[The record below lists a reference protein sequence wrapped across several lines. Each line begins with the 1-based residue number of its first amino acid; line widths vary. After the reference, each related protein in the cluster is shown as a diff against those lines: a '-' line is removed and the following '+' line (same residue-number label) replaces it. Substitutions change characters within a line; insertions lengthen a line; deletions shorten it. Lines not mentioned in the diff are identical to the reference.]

1 MMVDLCRFFKPLNG
15 ALAALLLACAMPA
28 WADNKVQLQ
37 QGVTAYKAGN
47 YNKALRLLQPLAQ
60 QGDAYAQHNLGI
72 MHYQGKGIA
81 QDYQQARAWWQKA
94 ANQGYAAAQY
104 NLGMMYIKGRG
115 VAQNYQQAFAWCQ
128 KAANQGFADAQN
140 NLGVMYANGKG
151 VAKDYQQAKA
161 WWQKVLAQP
170 DTADNAEAKVA
181 ARAGLQQLRNMGI
194 R

>member
-1 MMVDLCRFFKPLNG
+1 
-15 ALAALLLACAMPA
+15 
-28 WADNKVQLQ
+28 
-37 QGVTAYKAGN
+37 
-47 YNKALRLLQPLAQ
+47 
-60 QGDAYAQHNLGI
+60 
-72 MHYQGKGIA
+72 
-81 QDYQQARAWWQKA
+81 
-94 ANQGYAAAQY
+94 
-104 NLGMMYIKGRG
+104 MYYYGQG
-115 VAQNYQQAFAWCQ
+115 VAQNYQQALAWYQ

-181 ARAGLQQLRNMGI
+181 ALAGLQQLRNMGI

>member
-1 MMVDLCRFFKPLNG
+1 MIDLRRFFKPLNG
-15 ALAALLLACAMPA
+15 VLAVLLLACAMPA
-28 WADNKVQLQ
+28 WADNNKVKLQ

-94 ANQGYAAAQY
+94 ANQGLANAQY
-104 NLGMMYIKGRG
+104 NLGMMYENSQG
-115 VAQNYQQAFAWCQ
+115 VAQNYQQAFAWYQ

-140 NLGVMYANGKG
+140 NLGVMYDNGKG

-170 DTADNAEAKVA
+170 DTADNAQAKAA
-181 ARAGLQQLRNMGI
+181 ARAGLQQLNARGV